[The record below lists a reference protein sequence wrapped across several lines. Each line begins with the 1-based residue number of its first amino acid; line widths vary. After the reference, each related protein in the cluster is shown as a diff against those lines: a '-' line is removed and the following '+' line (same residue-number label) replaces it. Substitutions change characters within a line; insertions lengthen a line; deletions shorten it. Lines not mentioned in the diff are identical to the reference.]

1 MLYDELKKKRKEMR
15 EEVEKKEKEP
25 RILYGMARP
34 HLFYTRPLTEMYGYG
49 VETATR
55 VAMSSIV
62 NVVNKIGW
70 EKYIAGMEKIQ
81 FPWVSKRSRAL
92 KEEVKLTGDSVL
104 DVKLHTL
111 TWSNGCGF
119 SAGAVYEFDEN
130 HVEEFENWCPQ
141 IAALNYMGLQNEV
154 EELGF
159 WCDAYDACIMADVNA
174 AVDYNHA
181 YCIGKGDKFCKQI
194 VTPRE
199 DGEATIKTDRREDE
213 KSLYEIFKEQK
224 ALKRE
229 KYNGDAPEFKVS
241 YDKPLNQ
248 QDASEEEL
256 GKHGSETKWH
266 IATEA
271 VNMGGA
277 LLGWEEFINLVGEK
291 QSYGFEKAAKDRVN
305 EFEILGDGVKEAAT
319 SVMLGYAGL
328 PFEHSLTKYTDEEV
342 VGIAHTCPIAEAC
355 KEMGVDGIDLSLW
368 CDFYKNFETH
378 AVNPNIDI
386 THTHCL
392 ACGDKYCRF
401 TIKENEK

>member
-1 MLYDELKKKRKEMR
+1 MLYQELKEKRDRMR
-15 EEVEKKEKEP
+15 SEVEKKEKNP
-25 RILYGMARP
+25 RVLFGMARP
-34 HLFYTRPLTEMYGYG
+34 HLYYTRPITELYGMG

-55 VAMSSIV
+55 IAMSSIV

-81 FPWVSKRSRAL
+81 FPWVSKRSQAL
-92 KEEVKLTGDSVL
+92 KESVKLTGNSVL

-119 SAGAVYEFDEN
+119 TAGAVYDFDED

-141 IAALNYMGLQNEV
+141 IAALQYMGLQDEV
-154 EELGF
+154 EELGY

-174 AVDYNHA
+174 AIDYNHA

-199 DGEATIKTDRREDE
+199 DGQAVIKADRKADE
-213 KSLYEIFKEQK
+213 PSLYQIFREQK

-229 KYNGDAPEFKVS
+229 KYPAGAPEFKVS

-248 QDASEEEL
+248 QDASDEEL
-256 GKHGSETKWH
+256 GKHGSETKFH

-271 VNMGGA
+271 IAMGGA
-277 LLGWEEFINLVGEK
+277 MLGWEDFLNLIGEK
-291 QSYGFEKAAKDRVN
+291 QSYGLEKAAVERVN

-319 SVMLGYAGL
+319 SVMMGYAGL
-328 PFEHSLTKYTDEEV
+328 PFEHSLTKYKDDEV
-342 VGIAHTCPIAEAC
+342 QGIAHQCPIAEAC
-355 KEMGVDGIDLSLW
+355 REMGVDGSELSLW
-368 CDFYKNFETH
+368 CDFYKGFEVH
-378 AVNPNIDI
+378 AVNPDLDI

-392 ACGDKYCRF
+392 ACGDDHCRF
-401 TIKENEK
+401 TIRKKDE